1 MTSFWKFHA
10 FQVKY
15 MMGIQDL
22 RYRIKTTSGLIP
34 KMLALLIPVLILGA
48 IIVAP
53 YLLILYFCYEMM
65 ALGGSPE
72 TYVNLVLFLSQIL
85 ILFFSLLSSFTAMFG
100 RKDHELLSSL
110 PIPKRYIYMSS
121 VLHVYGSGIL
131 TSAFVL
137 IPSIVIYSIGQGVS
151 LQMIFMAIPAIV
163 LSPVL
168 PVCIAFAFVLLVM
181 RVIAY
186 CPFKEQLATIFG
198 IAFLIA
204 YMVFN
209 LSFSEQFGEWIVSL
223 NFVELF
229 ENSGWF
235 SALVKI
241 LPGVYL
247 TRITLM
253 GSPAYALL
261 ALLGTGLISGLLLVC
276 MYFVGGKSFF
286 AVRTSLSMHANRKK
300 AKMTYKTSKPF
311 WAYMKKE
318 YRGILRSPVYI
329 MNGLLGIL
337 LGPIMF
343 IYLMSGEGIS
353 TAGMIEELEAL
364 GVTWIQILFPL
375 IVLSVA
381 HFMAATITMVPSTSY
396 SREGKSRWVTQ
407 VAPVSVK
414 MDFIGRVLASLML
427 VWLSDLLSFVCGWY
441 CFGLSLQSGILYL
454 LPLLI
459 AAVPSVV
466 IALYVDY
473 KRPKLEWE
481 KEAQAMKQNTNAL
494 IGMGVSF
501 LISILCLLPMILCI
515 LGYLNLTMCLI
526 LTLLVPVL
534 LAVISVSII
543 LNKLNRRIVV

>member
-15 MMGIQDL
+15 MLGIQDL

-34 KMLALLIPVLILGA
+34 KMLALLIPILILAA
-48 IIVAP
+48 IVVAP
-53 YLLILYFCYEMM
+53 YLFILYFCYKMMEM
-65 ALGGSPE
+65 GGAPE
-72 TYVNLVLFLSQIL
+72 IYILLVLFLNQIL
-85 ILFFSLLSSFTAMFG
+85 ILFFSLISSFTAMFG

-131 TSAFVL
+131 SAAFVL
-137 IPSIVIYSIGQGVS
+137 IPSIVIYSVGQGFS
-151 LQMIFMAIPAIV
+151 LQMTLMAIPAIV

-168 PVCIAFAFVLLVM
+168 PTCIAFAFVLLIM

-186 CPFKEQLATIFG
+186 CPFKEQLATVFG
-198 IAFLIA
+198 IAFMIA

-209 LSFSEQFGEWIVSL
+209 LSFSEQFGAWIASL

-229 ENSGWF
+229 EHSGWF
-235 SALVKI
+235 STLIQI
-241 LPGVYL
+241 LPGVHL
-247 TRITLM
+247 TQITLM
-253 GSPAYALL
+253 ESPAYALL
-261 ALLGTGLISGLLLVC
+261 ALLGTFLISGLLLIG

-286 AVRTSLSMHANRKK
+286 AVRTSLSMHASRKK

-311 WAYMKKE
+311 WAYMLKE

-329 MNGLLGIL
+329 MNGLLGIV

-343 IYLMSGEGIS
+343 IYMMSGEGIS
-353 TAGMIEELEAL
+353 SSSMIGEMQAMDIA
-364 GVTWIQILFPL
+364 WIRILFPL

-381 HFMAATITMVPSTSY
+381 HFMAATVAVIPATSY

-407 VAPVSVK
+407 VAPVSVT
-414 MDFIGRVLASLML
+414 MDFAGRVLASLVL

-441 CFGLSLQSGILYL
+441 CFRLSLLSGIFYL
-454 LPLLI
+454 LSLLI

-473 KRPKLEWE
+473 KRPKLDWE

-515 LGYLNLTMCLI
+515 LGYLNVTICLI
-526 LTLLVPVL
+526 LTLAVPVL